1 MFWRSALLWRPRLP
15 GPARST
21 RRILPLAAVLTA
33 GALPAASGGASAH
46 NVTGLIRN
54 GVIVFTRN
62 FPDRPNAP
70 EASHLYAIN
79 PAGGRP
85 RPLITIPGAD
95 ECCAAW
101 SPDGS
106 RLAFDRFGTN
116 SPFTVV
122 VSDPDG
128 SNARQIVPGI
138 GPAWSPS
145 GREIAYGS
153 SPSSGETR
161 IYLIRPDGS
170 GKRRLSPLRID
181 YASSPAWSPDGSRLA
196 FDAQRT
202 YSSPNFID
210 VIGENGRNEHRLA
223 TVGASASG
231 PAWSPD
237 GKLIAFATE
246 NDRYAK
252 LLVASSDGKT
262 MRTLFTRSAASLRAI
277 GGIGWAQDGR
287 TIAFTAATGEA
298 NNAPLSVYVVGSTGH
313 GFKRVKRLAFDPVWS
328 PNGRELVFP
337 TFYRRSNKTALEI
350 VNSRGN
356 LVRWIDVS
364 IWNDQEPAW
373 QASPMTRH

>member
-1 MFWRSALLWRPRLP
+1 MRGNLL
-15 GPARST
+15 
-21 RRILPLAAVLTA
+21 LAVVLTT
-33 GALPAASGGASAH
+33 GALPAATGGASAKDG
-46 NVTGLIRN
+46 TGLIRN

-79 PAGGRP
+79 PTGGRA

-101 SPDGS
+101 SPEGS
-106 RLAFDRFGTN
+106 KLAFDRFGTN
-116 SPFTVV
+116 LPFTVV

-128 SNARQIVPGI
+128 SNARQIAPGD
-138 GPAWSPS
+138 GPIWSPG

-153 SPSSGETR
+153 SPSSGSIR

-170 GKRRLSPLRID
+170 GKRRLSPLGID
-181 YASSPAWSPDGSRLA
+181 SAISPAWSPDGSRLG
-196 FDAQRT
+196 FNAQRT

-223 TVGASASG
+223 TVGASGSG

-262 MRTLFTRSAASLRAI
+262 MRTLLTRSTPSLNSI
-277 GGIGWAQDGR
+277 DSITWARNGR
-287 TIAFTAATGEA
+287 TIGFTAATGES
-298 NNAPLSVYVVGSTGH
+298 NHAPLSVYVVGSSGH
-313 GFKRVKRLAFDPVWS
+313 GFKRVKRSAFDPVWS

-337 TFYRRSNKTALEI
+337 TSYRRSNKTAFEV
-350 VNSRGN
+350 VNARGN
-356 LVRWIDVS
+356 LLRWIDIS
-364 IWNDQEPAW
+364 PWNDQQPTW
-373 QASPMTRH
+373 QPRR